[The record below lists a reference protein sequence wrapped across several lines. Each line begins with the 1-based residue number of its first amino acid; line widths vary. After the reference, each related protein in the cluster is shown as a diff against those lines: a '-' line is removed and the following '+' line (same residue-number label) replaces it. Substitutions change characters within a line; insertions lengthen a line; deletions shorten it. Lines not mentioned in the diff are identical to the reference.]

1 MLNLSAASTLDV
13 KLEPLAGRPAEAFL
27 GKTLDVEVTV
37 VAQGLALSP
46 ADLREIWSHRSNRGS
61 RTVVVVSVTGE
72 TSTLFGPATDRQPLT
87 LKTQTA
93 ERLLQRFLDEPS
105 ILDASRELIS
115 FYDSHGTSELGGV
128 KNKGLFASHHLRENL
143 PQRRDWAE
151 LTERGD
157 SLAKLRHRELVSA
170 LGFEIDSE
178 ERNALVL
185 KTGSAEKRVI
195 AILLEDSEKFDAS
208 SARFPSSPVSWG
220 LSIAADHNVPWLIVM
235 RKDQIRLHP
244 GKDGVGVGQKGQVET
259 YFELNLAQVDEQNIA
274 LLPLIFSAASLA
286 DKGEVQKLLEESSKF
301 AASLGARLRERVYE
315 QVVPPISIAVAKKL
329 QARGEALDGA
339 GLQRAYSMTLKI
351 LFRLLFQAYA
361 EDRGLLPAGR
371 NEGYDANSLK
381 ELGKRHMNTPADEF
395 GESASI
401 WFDLVQV
408 WDAID
413 VGNKSWNVPAY
424 NGGLFGADP
433 EKHPEGAAIKYL
445 ELPDSVL
452 GPALQGLLVDNT
464 EDGVRGPVDFRSL
477 SVREF
482 GTIYEGL
489 LESSLSLAEVDLT
502 VDKSNAWVPAE
513 SGDEVLAKAGE
524 PYFHSASGERKATGS
539 YFTPK
544 FVVDHLVQKAIDP
557 TIDVHLEKIAAL
569 LRAGDTA
576 TAGREFFDFR
586 VADLAMGSAHF
597 LVAAVDRIEAKM
609 RSFLSEPGNAV
620 PAVTDELARLRK
632 AAKLALGAD
641 EIAIAEIEDFAL
653 LRRQIARRCVYGFD
667 INYMAVE
674 LARLALWIHTFV
686 PGLPMSTLDH
696 NLVHGNSL
704 TGIGSIEEAL
714 DALVPRRNG
723 SSTLFDD
730 AIIAGL
736 NRAKEFLID
745 SAAASEADKAEV
757 ADAAALA
764 KKAKEASLDAK
775 YAFDAAI
782 AARLGL
788 IHAATFATFDQIVDA
803 GRQHEVQEFV
813 AKLQAAHM
821 PQLFPEVFL
830 RKNPGFDVLVGN
842 PPWDKVKPDEQR
854 WWGFHLP
861 GIRSLAQHEKKEALK
876 KFRAANPTLERNWL
890 AEIELSELLRRSI
903 YAGDFPGLSEGGDL
917 DLANAFVW
925 KNYNSTRF
933 GGRNALVLPRS
944 AYSAGSL
951 KTWRKKA
958 LSESTFESV
967 VFATNRGH
975 WLFESV
981 FTRLSVVLSA
991 ILKTPGLELRLAG
1004 PVSNEMELEDSK
1016 DDYLRIAVSE
1026 FATWSDS
1033 LSFPLVDDLRTLE
1046 IYRQIQLSPKALGE
1060 TPAGIIRAYSEL
1072 HASSDSDLF
1081 TTDITAAIG
1090 MRNVWGGKSF
1100 NIWNPDFA
1108 PIWAKARNSNFEEIM
1123 QSKFRAS
1130 FARKVSPYF
1139 GWDSNCKLPM
1149 NRSRIMYRQI
1159 SNRTDSRTV
1168 IACLIPEG
1176 AAVHS
1181 APVLVTREGSA
1192 RSEAFLLG
1200 VLCSIPFDWQARR
1213 VVEGNL
1219 VFEIFNS
1226 LTAPWHMMATRLGE
1240 RLTAAAGLLAA
1251 ADERFAAWAAEVGV
1265 PVGSVKTEDEKNE
1278 LIYEIDALVSLMY
1291 GLSEDHVVHIFETFH
1306 RGWDYQPRLER
1317 VLEYY
1322 AKWKDQADA

>member
-61 RTVVVVSVTGE
+61 RTVVVVSVAGE

-151 LTERGD
+151 LTKRGD

-301 AASLGARLRERVYE
+301 AANLGARLRERVYE

-329 QARGEALDGA
+329 QARGEALDSA

-424 NGGLFGADP
+424 NGGLFGSDP

-609 RSFLSEPGNAV
+609 RSFLAEPGNAV
-620 PAVTDELARLRK
+620 PTVTDELARLRK
-632 AAKLALGAD
+632 AATEALGGD

-704 TGIGSIEEAL
+704 TGIGSVDEAL
-714 DALVPRRNG
+714 DALVPNRNNQP
-723 SSTLFDD
+723 TLFDGVITD
-730 AIIAGL
+730 GL
-736 NRAKEFLID
+736 NRAKELLID
-745 SAAASEADKAEV
+745 AASASEADKREVSQAAEWSLK
-757 ADAAALA
+757 AHEAAL
-764 KKAKEASLDAK
+764 ETK
-775 YAFDAAI
+775 YAFDAAV
-782 AARLGL
+782 AARVGIINPGL
-788 IHAATFATFDQIVDA
+788 YFRFEDLVEVGKSAS
-803 GRQHEVQEFV
+803 VQELV
-813 AKLQAAHM
+813 TKTMASHL

-830 RKNPGFDVLVGN
+830 RENSGFDVTVGN
-842 PPWDKVKPDEQR
+842 PPWDKVKLDEQR

-861 GIRSLAQHEKKEALK
+861 GLRAKPKHLKEMALK
-876 KFRAANPTLERNWL
+876 EYRASNPLLEAKWQDAL
-890 AEIELSELLRRSI
+890 ADSEVLRKVI
-903 YAGDFPGLSEGGDL
+903 FAGNYPGLSKGGDL

-925 KNYNSTRF
+925 ANFHATRAA
-933 GGRNALVLPRS
+933 GRMSLVLPRS
-944 AYSAGSL
+944 AFSANAL
-951 KTWRKKA
+951 TRWREEA
-958 LSESTFESV
+958 LATSTFEQL
-967 VFATNRGH
+967 VFATNTAGWMFPTVHAQLSIALSTLHRAPGNQIRVSGPISSIVE
-975 WLFESV
+975 LDSSDRAFVEVSV
-981 FTRLSVVLSA
+981 AEFT
-991 ILKTPGLELRLAG
+991 
-1004 PVSNEMELEDSK
+1004 
-1016 DDYLRIAVSE
+1016 
-1026 FATWSDS
+1026 TWSDS
-1033 LSFPLVDDLRTLE
+1033 LSFPLMDDIATLD
-1046 IYRQIQLSPKALGE
+1046 IFRKMQQAPKLVGQ
-1060 TPAGIIRAYSEL
+1060 TPKCVIKPYCEL
-1072 HASSDSDLF
+1072 HATHDGDLF
-1081 TTDITAAIG
+1081 TTDIETVPET
-1090 MRNVWGGKSF
+1090 RNVWGGSSF
-1100 NIWNPDFA
+1100 NLWNPNFA
-1108 PIWAKARNSNFEEIM
+1108 PIWAKARSGDFESTM
-1123 QSKFRAS
+1123 RARFES
-1130 FARKVSPYF
+1130 GFHRKVSPYF
-1139 GWDSNCKLPM
+1139 GWEGSARLPM
-1149 NRSRIMYRQI
+1149 NRPRIAYRQVT
-1159 SNRTDSRTV
+1159 NRTNQRTV
-1168 IACLIPEG
+1168 IACLLPEG

-1181 APVLVTREGSA
+1181 APVLVTKEGNA
-1192 RSEAFLLG
+1192 KSEAFLIG
-1200 VLCSIPFDWQARR
+1200 IMSSIPFDWQARK
-1213 VVEGNL
+1213 VIEGNL
-1219 VFEIFNS
+1219 VFEILYR
-1226 LTAPWHMMATRLGE
+1226 LTGPWHMLETPVGGRLI
-1240 RLTAAAGLLAA
+1240 AAAGSLAA
-1251 ADERFAAWAAEVGV
+1251 ADERYAEWANEVGV
-1265 PVGSVKTEDEKNE
+1265 PVGSVTTEDEKNE

-1291 GLSEDHVVHIFETFH
+1291 GLSEDQVVHIFETFH

-1322 AKWKDQADA
+1322 AMWKGQADA

>member
-1 MLNLSAASTLDV
+1 MLNLSATRRLDV
-13 KLEPLAGRPAEAFL
+13 KLEPLAGRTAEAFL
-27 GKTLDVEVTV
+27 GKTPDVEVTV
-37 VAQGLALSP
+37 IAQGIPLSF
-46 ADLREIWSHRSNRGS
+46 ADLRDVWSHRSNRGS
-61 RTVVVVSVTGE
+61 RTVVVVSVAGE
-72 TSTLFGPATDRQPLT
+72 TSTLYGPAADRQPLT
-87 LKTQTA
+87 LKSQTA

-105 ILDASRELIS
+105 ILDASRELIG

-151 LTERGD
+151 LTKRGD

-170 LGFEIDSE
+170 LGFEVDSE

-185 KTGSAEKRVI
+185 KAGSAEKRVI

-315 QVVPPISIAVAKKL
+315 QVVPPISIAVARKL
-329 QARGEALDGA
+329 QARGEALDSA

-408 WDAID
+408 WVAID

-513 SGDEVLAKAGE
+513 AGDEVLAKAGE

-569 LRAGDTA
+569 LRGGDTA

-609 RSFLSEPGNAV
+609 RSFLAEPGNAV

-632 AAKLALGAD
+632 AATEALGGD

-704 TGIGSIEEAL
+704 TGIGSVDEAL
-714 DALVPRRNG
+714 DALVPNRNNQP
-723 SSTLFDD
+723 TLFDSE
-730 AIIAGL
+730 IISGL
-736 NRAKEFLID
+736 MSAKELLIE
-745 SAAASEADKAEV
+745 AATASEATKAEINQSALLTAQARQAV
-757 ADAAALA
+757 ADAKAVFDLAL
-764 KKAKEASLDAK
+764 
-775 YAFDAAI
+775 
-782 AARLGL
+782 AARLRIIDPRAL
-788 IHAATFATFDQIVDA
+788 FSFKSMVEA
-803 GRQHEVQEFV
+803 GTTQQV
-813 AKLQAAHM
+813 ADLVSYVHPVHM
-821 PQLFPEVFL
+821 PLSFPEVFV
-830 RKNPGFDVLVGN
+830 RDEPGFDVVIGN
-842 PPWDKVKPDEQR
+842 PPWEELTADASEYWARKVGLSNSEKPKERMEKIEAFKAQ
-854 WWGFHLP
+854 FP
-861 GIRSLAQHEKKEALK
+861 SLAKE
-876 KFRAANPTLERNWL
+876 FETLQ
-890 AEIELSELLRRSI
+890 SELLAYRKVLLSCNI
-903 YAGDFPGLSEGGDL
+903 PGLGTGDL
-917 DLANAFVW
+917 DLFQAFAW
-925 KNYNSTRF
+925 
-933 GGRNALVLPRS
+933 RNQSLMSKRGCLALVLPKSVLTGLSS
-944 AYSAGSL
+944 ADFRRKLYFNSDVAIITL
-951 KTWRKKA
+951 KNEKKW
-958 LSESTFESV
+958 
-967 VFATNRGH
+967 VFADVGAQYSFALVVARRNSRGSKITIAADIRSQAE
-975 WLFESV
+975 LES
-981 FTRLSVVLSA
+981 RLSVELNYARLEGLSGDLVIPDVQDPQSLTILERIQKHPRLDEWRCGLRALREFDATNDIKKLKDALDPPLGGAPIYSGRSFNLWNPDTRNYFASVDPEKAKELLADRFDNQSKNPRSALFGEVLE
-991 ILKTPGLELRLAG
+991 IAG
-1004 PVSNEMELEDSK
+1004 F
-1016 DDYLRIAVSE
+1016 DYLRPRIA
-1026 FATWSDS
+1026 FRDIA
-1033 LSFPLVDDLRTLE
+1033 R
-1046 IYRQIQLSPKALGE
+1046 
-1060 TPAGIIRAYSEL
+1060 
-1072 HASSDSDLF
+1072 SSD
-1081 TTDITAAIG
+1081 
-1090 MRNVWGGKSF
+1090 
-1100 NIWNPDFA
+1100 
-1108 PIWAKARNSNFEEIM
+1108 E
-1123 QSKFRAS
+1123 
-1130 FARKVSPYF
+1130 
-1139 GWDSNCKLPM
+1139 
-1149 NRSRIMYRQI
+1149 
-1159 SNRTDSRTV
+1159 RTV
-1168 IACLIPEG
+1168 IAALVPPR
-1176 AAVHS
+1176 VFLTNK
-1181 APVLVTREGSA
+1181 APYLRNRYTAEEYA
-1192 RSEAFLLG
+1192 LLLG
-1200 VLCSIPFDWQARR
+1200 LLSSIPFDWQARR
-1213 VVEGNL
+1213 FAELGLNYHIL
-1219 VFEIFNS
+1219 LKLS
-1226 LTAPWHMMATRLGE
+1226 LPDPSLDE
-1240 RLTAAAGLLAA
+1240 LLAHRLIQNSSRLA
-1251 ADERFAAWAAEVGV
+1251 AVDERYVEWAAEVGV

-1291 GLSEDHVVHIFETFH
+1291 GLSEDQVVHIFETFH
-1306 RGWDYQPRLER
+1306 RGWDYKPRLER
-1317 VLEYY
+1317 VLEYF
-1322 AKWKDQADA
+1322 AKWKDRADA

>member
-27 GKTLDVEVTV
+27 GKTPDVEVTV

-46 ADLREIWSHRSNRGS
+46 ADLREIWSHRSHRGS
-61 RTVVVVSVTGE
+61 RTVVVVAVAGE
-72 TSTLFGPATDRQPLT
+72 TSTLYGPAADRQPLT
-87 LKTQTA
+87 LKNQTA

-151 LTERGD
+151 LTKRGD

-185 KTGSAEKRVI
+185 KSGSAEKRVI

-329 QARGEALDGA
+329 QTRGEALDSA

-381 ELGKRHMNTPADEF
+381 ELGKRHMNTPANEF

-401 WFDLVQV
+401 WFDLIQV

-502 VDKSNAWVPAE
+502 VDKSNAWVPADD
-513 SGDEVLAKAGE
+513 GDEILAKASE

-609 RSFLSEPGNAV
+609 RSFLAEPGNAV

-632 AAKLALGAD
+632 AATEALGGD
-641 EIAIAEIEDFAL
+641 EIAISEIEDFAL

-704 TGIGSIEEAL
+704 TGIGSVDEAL
-714 DALVPRRNG
+714 DALVPNRNNQP
-723 SSTLFDD
+723 TLFDD
-730 AIIAGL
+730 VITAGL
-736 NRAKEFLID
+736 NKSRDLLID
-745 SAAASEADKAEV
+745 AANASEADRAEV
-757 ADAAALA
+757 AEAAALA
-764 KKAKEASLDAK
+764 QKAKDAAKDSK
-775 YAFDAAI
+775 YVFDAAV
-782 AARLGL
+782 AARLGVVT
-788 IHAATFATFDQIVDA
+788 AGAFFRFEDIVQA
-803 GRQHEVQEFV
+803 GASQEVQSLV
-813 AKLQAAHM
+813 ARLNAVHL

-830 RKNPGFDVLVGN
+830 REGAGFDALIGN
-842 PPWDKVKPDEQR
+842 PPWEKLQIDRHR
-854 WWGFHLP
+854 WWSLRSP
-861 GIRSLAQHEKKEALK
+861 GIVGMSQADRDKRIAELEESRPDSALELEIAEANIE
-876 KFRAANPTLERNWL
+876 FQRAAILAGPFKGLGKSNPDLYQAFAWRNWS
-890 AEIELSELLRRSI
+890 ACRDSGAI
-903 YAGDFPGLSEGGDL
+903 
-917 DLANAFVW
+917 
-925 KNYNSTRF
+925 
-933 GGRNALVLPRS
+933 ALVLPRGALNGS
-944 AYSAGSL
+944 ALAQ
-951 KTWRKKA
+951 WRKTILDKG
-958 LSESTFESV
+958 TFSHV
-967 VFATNRGH
+967 TICVNQGQ
-975 WLFESV
+975 WLFKV
-981 FTRLSVVLSA
+981 HPQYGIALMQ
-991 ILKTPGLELRLAG
+991 ILKEPGARISIRGPITSIESFQRNDNFLDIAIETLTSWSDTYSFPNIQTTQDVEILDMMTRRGQFGDTTTEWSMKASQGDMNGTTNKSQFDVTKPNLDTWTSIWSGSSFNLWDPKYGQPYATSDPEEIWPWLTDRNIAARKNRNSGYYGLSHKDAGFPYNRPRLAFR
-1004 PVSNEMELEDSK
+1004 L
-1016 DDYLRIAVSE
+1016 
-1026 FATWSDS
+1026 
-1033 LSFPLVDDLRTLE
+1033 
-1046 IYRQIQLSPKALGE
+1046 
-1060 TPAGIIRAYSEL
+1060 
-1072 HASSDSDLF
+1072 
-1081 TTDITAAIG
+1081 IT
-1090 MRNVWGGKSF
+1090 NQT
-1100 NIWNPDFA
+1100 N
-1108 PIWAKARNSNFEEIM
+1108 
-1123 QSKFRAS
+1123 
-1130 FARKVSPYF
+1130 
-1139 GWDSNCKLPM
+1139 
-1149 NRSRIMYRQI
+1149 
-1159 SNRTDSRTV
+1159 SRTSV
-1168 IACLIPEG
+1168 ACLIPPRIPL
-1176 AAVHS
+1176 VNS
-1181 APVLVTREGSA
+1181 ANVVIVDKGDAS
-1192 RSEAFLLG
+1192 SEAFLLA
-1200 VLCSIPFDWQARR
+1200 VMCSIPYDWSIRR
-1213 VVEGNL
+1213 WVEMNFT
-1219 VFEIFNS
+1219 FEILRPSPVPHRQIDTVIGRKALVN
-1226 LTAPWHMMATRLGE
+1226 
-1240 RLTAAAGLLAA
+1240 AARLAA
-1251 ADERFAAWAAEVGV
+1251 IDERYSEWAEEVGV
-1265 PVGSVKTEDEKNE
+1265 PFGSVKTDDEKNE

-1291 GLSEDHVVHIFETFH
+1291 GLSEDQVVHIFETFH
-1306 RGWDYQPRLER
+1306 RGWDYKPRLER

-1322 AKWKDQADA
+1322 AKWKDRSDA